1 MATVRD
7 LITASLRLIQEVGAG
22 EVCTAESAVDG
33 LSALNRMIASW
44 SVDKDVI
51 YTESAEVF
59 NLTSGS
65 HTIGSG
71 ADFNTV
77 RPVNIEQM
85 FITDGGQ
92 TYPLWENDST
102 QYALIADKET
112 IGRPTDFYYDGN
124 YPVGTIKFYP
134 VPDKTYQ
141 LNIYSRKAL
150 SQFTAITDNVVLPN
164 GYERALI
171 YNLAVEIAPEYGKE
185 APQSVQLTAA
195 KSLRAI
201 ESGNN
206 ANDSNSLRVDY
217 ALTNGTTFDIYSGDQ

>member
-22 EVCTAESAVDG
+22 EVATSESAIDG
-33 LSALNRMIASW
+33 LSALNRMIDSW
-44 SVDKDVI
+44 SIDKDVI

-59 NLTSGS
+59 TVSNPS

-77 RPVNIEQM
+77 RPINIEQM

-92 TYPLWENDST
+92 TYPLWSNDLS
-102 QYALIADKET
+102 QYALIGDKET
-112 IGRPTDFYYDGN
+112 TGRPTDFYYDGN
-124 YPVGTIKFYP
+124 FPIGTIKFYP
-134 VPDKTYQ
+134 VPDRSYQ
-141 LNIYSRKAL
+141 LNIYSKKAL

-201 ESGNN
+201 ESANN
-206 ANDSNSLRVDY
+206 ANDSNLLRVDY
-217 ALTNGTTFDIYSGDQ
+217 AITNNSTFNIYSGDK